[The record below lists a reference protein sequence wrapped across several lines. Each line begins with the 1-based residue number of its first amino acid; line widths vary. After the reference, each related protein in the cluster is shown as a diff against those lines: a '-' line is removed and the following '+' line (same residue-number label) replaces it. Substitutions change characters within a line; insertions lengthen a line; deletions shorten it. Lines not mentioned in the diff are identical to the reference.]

1 MKEFLITKENAN
13 QRADKFIKKYL
24 NEAPLSFIYKTFR
37 KKDIKV
43 NNKWIKENYILKE
56 GDILKVYIS
65 DEKIAE
71 FNKPIDISEIKTK
84 VNLDIVYEDENI
96 LIVNKRKGIL
106 IHGDINEKRRT
117 LSNEVL
123 TYLYQ
128 KGEFKNDGKSFI
140 PSPVHR
146 LDRNTSGLVIFAK
159 NLFSSQV
166 MLELLKDHENILK
179 TYLVLSFNKA
189 KDEEGMIDLP
199 LIKDEKN
206 GFVKVGSIDSGAKSA
221 KTLFKVIDE
230 NESYTLF
237 KASLITGRTHQL
249 RVHFASIGCPIVGD
263 EKYGDF
269 SKNKSFEKE
278 FNYRTQF
285 LIAYKISFKEV
296 TGELSYLSNKTFKA
310 NISEKEL
317 KILKE
322 LGLKVKDI

>member
-56 GDILKVYIS
+56 GDVLKVYIS

-84 VNLDIVYEDENI
+84 ANLDIVYEDENI

-128 KGEFKNDGKSFI
+128 KGKFKNDGKSFI

-159 NLFSSQV
+159 NLYSSQA

-189 KDEEGMIDLP
+189 KEEEGKIDLP
-199 LIKDEKN
+199 LIKNEKN

-249 RVHFASIGCPIVGD
+249 RVHFASICCPIVGD

>member
-56 GDILKVYIS
+56 GDVLKVYIS
-65 DEKIAE
+65 DKKIAE

-106 IHGDINEKRRT
+106 IHGDMNEKRRT

-128 KGEFKNDGKSFI
+128 KGEFKNDGKSFV

-159 NLFSSQV
+159 NLFSSQA

-189 KDEEGMIDLP
+189 KQEEGMIDLP

-249 RVHFASIGCPIVGD
+249 RVHFASICCPIVGD

>member
-56 GDILKVYIS
+56 GDVLKVYIS

-71 FNKPIDISEIKTK
+71 FNKPIDISEIKTNA
-84 VNLDIVYEDENI
+84 NLDIVYEDENI

-159 NLFSSQV
+159 NLFSSQA
-166 MLELLKDHENILK
+166 MLELLKDHENITK

-189 KDEEGMIDLP
+189 QEEEGVIDLP
-199 LIKDEKN
+199 LLKDEKN
-206 GFVKVGSIDSGAKSA
+206 GFVKVASLESGAKSA
-221 KTLFKVIDE
+221 KTIFKVIDE

-249 RVHFASIGCPIVGD
+249 RVHFAAIGCPIVGD

>member
-56 GDILKVYIS
+56 GDVLKVYIS

-84 VNLDIVYEDENI
+84 ANLDIVYEDENI
-96 LIVNKRKGIL
+96 LIINKRKGIL

-159 NLFSSQV
+159 NLFSSQA

-189 KDEEGMIDLP
+189 KQEEGMIDLP

-249 RVHFASIGCPIVGD
+249 RVHFASICCPIVGD

-269 SKNKSFEKE
+269 SKNKAFEKE

>member
-56 GDILKVYIS
+56 GDVLKVYIS

-84 VNLDIVYEDENI
+84 ANLDIVYEDENI

-159 NLFSSQV
+159 NLYSSQA

-179 TYLVLSFNKA
+179 TYLVLSFNKV
-189 KDEEGMIDLP
+189 KEEEGMIDLP
-199 LIKDEKN
+199 LIKNEKN

-249 RVHFASIGCPIVGD
+249 RVHFASICCPIVGD

>member
-56 GDILKVYIS
+56 GDVLKVYIS

-84 VNLDIVYEDENI
+84 VNLDIVYEDDNI

-159 NLFSSQV
+159 NLFSSQA

-179 TYLVLSFNKA
+179 TYLVLSFNKV
-189 KDEEGMIDLP
+189 KEEKGMIDLP
-199 LIKDEKN
+199 LIKNEKN

-249 RVHFASIGCPIVGD
+249 RVHFASICCPIVGD

>member
-56 GDILKVYIS
+56 GDVLKVYIS

-128 KGEFKNDGKSFI
+128 KGEFKDDGKSFI

-159 NLFSSQV
+159 NLFSSQA
-166 MLELLKDHENILK
+166 MLELLKDHENITK

-189 KDEEGMIDLP
+189 QEEEGVIDLP
-199 LIKDEKN
+199 LLKDEKN
-206 GFVKVGSIDSGAKSA
+206 GFVKVASLESGAKSA
-221 KTLFKVIDE
+221 KTIFKVIDE

-249 RVHFASIGCPIVGD
+249 RVHFAAIGCPIVGD

>member
-56 GDILKVYIS
+56 GDVLKVYIS
-65 DEKIAE
+65 DKKIAE

-106 IHGDINEKRRT
+106 IHGDMNEKRRT

-189 KDEEGMIDLP
+189 KEEEGMIDLP

>member
-56 GDILKVYIS
+56 GDVLKVYIS

-84 VNLDIVYEDENI
+84 VNLDIVYEDDNI
-96 LIVNKRKGIL
+96 LIVKKRKGIL

-159 NLFSSQV
+159 NLYSSQA

-189 KDEEGMIDLP
+189 KEEEGMIDLP
-199 LIKDEKN
+199 LIKNEKN

-249 RVHFASIGCPIVGD
+249 RVHFASICCPIVGD

>member
-56 GDILKVYIS
+56 GDVLKVYIS

-71 FNKPIDISEIKTK
+71 FNKPIDISEIKTNA
-84 VNLDIVYEDENI
+84 NLDIVYEDENI

-159 NLFSSQV
+159 NLFSSQA
-166 MLELLKDHENILK
+166 MLELLKDHENITK

-189 KDEEGMIDLP
+189 QEEEGVIDLP
-199 LIKDEKN
+199 LLKDEKT
-206 GFVKVGSIDSGAKSA
+206 ALLKSQ
-221 KTLFKVIDE
+221 V
-230 NESYTLF
+230 
-237 KASLITGRTHQL
+237 
-249 RVHFASIGCPIVGD
+249 
-263 EKYGDF
+263 
-269 SKNKSFEKE
+269 
-278 FNYRTQF
+278 
-285 LIAYKISFKEV
+285 
-296 TGELSYLSNKTFKA
+296 
-310 NISEKEL
+310 
-317 KILKE
+317 
-322 LGLKVKDI
+322 